1 MFIGDKQ
8 LDVVYTFKLLGVI
21 ISSDLKWHEHT
32 AYIVSKAK
40 KRLWYLRRLCKM
52 GASNETLVEMF
63 NLKIRSLLE
72 MAAPLF
78 TGGLTQGNIDD
89 FEAVQ
94 KLAFKIILR
103 GNYVNYENALNI
115 LEQELLEDRRL
126 SLSFK
131 FAKKCTKHP
140 KMKHLFKK
148 RNNKRAKNKYNTEY
162 EEPRVN
168 SARGEKGPISF
179 LTRLLNNNVA

>member
-1 MFIGDKQ
+1 MFICDKQ
-8 LDVVYTFKLLGVI
+8 LDVVSSSKLLGII

-32 AYIVSKAK
+32 AYIVGKAK

-72 MAAPLF
+72 MAAPVF
-78 TGGLTQGNIDD
+78 TGGLTQANIDD

-94 KLAFKIILR
+94 KLAFRIILR
-103 GNYVNYENALNI
+103 GNYASYENARNI
-115 LEQELLEDRRL
+115 LDQELLEDRRISI
-126 SLSFK
+126 SLK

-140 KMKHLFKK
+140 KIKHLFKR
-148 RNNKRAKNKYNTEY
+148 RNNKRAKNKYNTEF

-168 SARGEKGPISF
+168 SARGEKGPVSF
-179 LTRLLNNNVA
+179 LIRLLNNE